1 VSADTLA
8 RWGAFEQKIQQ
19 RFQEVMQEAEAGF
32 KDLIASDPTDAIT
45 FGNAE
50 SAINARVEGLLQ
62 KLHETFSSQV
72 TMALAGGPDLDR
84 AIAQMESNATGMR
97 LAWKRLALRLKTDLY
112 RAMYTRV
119 AVEMQNPVPCTGCG
133 SPLAKATPH
142 RVEAITCRACRAIV
156 QAAPAPVVSTYFLS
170 AGHVFAE
177 AATLEKRAAI
187 DVQRQR
193 AHAGRK
199 ARGYTDEPLE
209 SLQEWERM
217 ELDYWRTYFE
227 TAAQILPSTP
237 KEIDEW
243 VASRMQPFYESL
255 ERSNDVWRRARGL
268 PTRG

>member
-8 RWGAFEQKIQQ
+8 RWEAFQQKIQQ
-19 RFQEVMQEAEAGF
+19 RFQEVMEEADTGF
-32 KDLIASDPTDAIT
+32 KDLIATDPTDAIT

-50 SAINARVEGLLQ
+50 GAINARVEGLLQ

-72 TMALAGGPDLDR
+72 TMSLAGGADLDG
-84 AIAQMESNATGMR
+84 AIERMEAAAAAMR
-97 LAWKRLALRLKTDLY
+97 LAWKRLAVRLKTDLY
-112 RAMYTRV
+112 RAMYARA
-119 AVEMQNPVPCTGCG
+119 AVEMQKPVPCTTCG
-133 SPLAKATPH
+133 SPLAKTIPH
-142 RVEAITCRACRAIV
+142 RVEALKCRACSSVV

-187 DVQRQR
+187 DEQRRR

-199 ARGYTDEPLE
+199 ARGYADEPLE
-209 SLQEWERM
+209 SLKEWERL

-227 TAAQILPSTP
+227 TSAKILPSTP
-237 KEIDEW
+237 QEIDEW

-255 ERSNDVWRRARGL
+255 ERANDVWRRARGL
-268 PTRG
+268 P

>member
-1 VSADTLA
+1 VSSETLA
-8 RWGAFEQKIQQ
+8 RWGAFEQKI
-19 RFQEVMQEAEAGF
+19 RDRLTEVMQEAEAGF
-32 KDLIASDPTDAIT
+32 KDLVASDPTDAIT

-50 SAINARVEGLLQ
+50 GAINARVEGLLQ

-84 AIAQMESNATGMR
+84 AIEQMETTSTAMR
-97 LAWKRLALRLKTDLY
+97 LAWKRLAMRSKTDLY

-119 AVEMQNPVPCTGCG
+119 AAEMQRPVSCTGCG
-133 SPLAKATPH
+133 APLAKTTPH
-142 RVEAITCRACRAIV
+142 RVEAIACSACRTLV
-156 QAAPAPVVSTYFLS
+156 QAAPAPVVSTYFGS

-187 DVQRQR
+187 DEQRRR
-193 AHAGRK
+193 AHSGRK
-199 ARGYTDEPLE
+199 ARGYADEPLE
-209 SLQEWERM
+209 SLKEWERM

-227 TAAQILPSTP
+227 TAAKILPSTP

-268 PTRG
+268 PTRA